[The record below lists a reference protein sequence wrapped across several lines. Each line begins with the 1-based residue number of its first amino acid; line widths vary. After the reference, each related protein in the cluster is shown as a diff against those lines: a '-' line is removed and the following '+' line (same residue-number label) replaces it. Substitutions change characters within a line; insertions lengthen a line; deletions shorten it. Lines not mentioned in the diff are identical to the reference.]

1 MTTPWPIPFPAP
13 PAAPFD
19 FDFQAFF
26 GGVQA
31 HVQRSRTQR
40 QQPPLVPDN
49 TILVGQETLP
59 EHRDAPSIV
68 IVPRGFKY
76 APARHTR
83 DSFVPQLLWSSWLE
97 LEVHCWGDDDPR
109 RTMPLYSFSTA
120 TELARQVLVALQS
133 VNGGVARVRIDESE
147 FVQRTDTNRNGRTLV
162 MMCSIEAFVA
172 HDAPILVPL
181 ATSTTGGAT
190 MVITPNLTSPD
201 GTSTIS
207 EGVFSVP

>member
-1 MTTPWPIPFPAP
+1 
-13 PAAPFD
+13 
-19 FDFQAFF
+19 
-26 GGVQA
+26 
-31 HVQRSRTQR
+31 
-40 QQPPLVPDN
+40 PDN
-49 TILVGQETLP
+49 TILVGQESLP

-133 VNGGVARVRIDESE
+133 VNGGGPRVRIHGAE
-147 FVQRTDTNRNGRTLV
+147 FLPRPQKNRNRPTPV
-162 MMCSIEAFVA
+162 MMCSIEA
-172 HDAPILVPL
+172 
-181 ATSTTGGAT
+181 
-190 MVITPNLTSPD
+190 
-201 GTSTIS
+201 
-207 EGVFSVP
+207 